1 MATITRGAPSDI
13 AVLPDYVEH
22 AAPRAT
28 RQQVSRWLTYSQSHT
43 RARSR
48 ADTRA

>member
-1 MATITRGAPSDI
+1 MATITRGVLSDI

-28 RQQVSRWLTYSQSHT
+28 RQQVSRWLTYSLT
-43 RARSR
+43 LVLVVVLILVL
-48 ADTRA
+48 